1 MELSDDHDACNE
13 LLNSINELVHRWGTQ
28 ITSIPMGS
36 KECKEANDTLDAF
49 STEHKLR
56 TLPGDIVSK
65 AKALEQLLNEVSQN
79 IETLQASSDAKPHA
93 DSAPSGAPA
102 SQSRPYGQNTSFHRD
117 VSSNEPVVLDLTY
130 SLEDINLEQY
140 NLADHNPFY
149 TQAAASSRQQL
160 NHMVLPRA
168 NRFAPHGHFGTMRP
182 TGPSA
187 PASSQ
192 HLLQLREL
200 PLRPFNGNVL
210 EWTTFRERFLRVIE
224 APGRTLADSEK
235 LAYLIQY
242 LQGEPADLVSHM
254 AITDA
259 NFHRAT
265 ATLQHRYGRPE
276 LIEIRVMQELESLK
290 PPGKRAHELRHFV
303 DSVYRLC
310 SHLKA
315 ISVDSNQTTIRHL
328 LESKLHPAVR
338 TYALQQRMRFKEWNT
353 QSLIRILEEKAQL
366 DESVAAYDAQAAVT
380 KPAKAIGW
388 NDTACVA
395 SRTHIQEHESAP
407 GTYAAATT
415 GSTRCVFCSSS
426 SHWSSDC
433 RKVSSSEDRWAY
445 VLKYGLCFQC
455 LRRGHWV
462 NDCPRKTRKC
472 TKCQQQ
478 HHMALCRKGEPDRPQ
493 GRRRV
498 TANLASATYNCESS
512 SDDETA
518 SGPPSDLESE
528 PDEQSH
534 SYSLNASPESRYCD
548 SGPRPHHDR
557 VFLHECI
564 RAPVGHV
571 KSSKQK
577 TVTIMFDS
585 GSTGSFVTRR
595 LADEL
600 GLPNKKQETLNIST
614 FGRAEKL
621 HLDATKTEL
630 YVKTQN
636 GTIML
641 LDVHAV
647 DHITND
653 MPVASFSKQAL
664 SRALNERRPTLPD
677 DVSFHMEQPDLL
689 IGVNYHHLFQKSKPT
704 KLDGLSSSDRF
715 SIVKTNIGCMLV
727 GEGYVKPFL
736 NRTTA
741 TPSGVLSPPAGGPD
755 AMKPSGHCSVAT
767 AANEAAASRV
777 SYINS
782 SGTER
787 IVYDEVPYIRPAE
800 RIVYD
805 KDGNIEC
812 VILARK
818 ERPPPSGTPYR
829 EDVELRH

>member
-1 MELSDDHDACNE
+1 MSAAFQHLLVRWIDAFTELSKKDYSCGINTTKAAADELQRQQTLHMELSDDHDACNE

-36 KECKEANDTLDAF
+36 KECKEANDTFDAF

-93 DSAPSGAPA
+93 DSTPSGAPA
-102 SQSRPYGQNTSFHRD
+102 SQSRPYGQNTSFHRE

-140 NLADHNPFY
+140 NLAD
-149 TQAAASSRQQL
+149 
-160 NHMVLPRA
+160 
-168 NRFAPHGHFGTMRP
+168 
-182 TGPSA
+182 
-187 PASSQ
+187 
-192 HLLQLREL
+192 
-200 PLRPFNGNVL
+200 
-210 EWTTFRERFLRVIE
+210 
-224 APGRTLADSEK
+224 
-235 LAYLIQY
+235 
-242 LQGEPADLVSHM
+242 
-254 AITDA
+254 
-259 NFHRAT
+259 
-265 ATLQHRYGRPE
+265 RYGRPE

-498 TANLASATYNCESS
+498 TANVASATYNCESS

-704 KLDGLSSSDRF
+704 KLDFLSSSDRF